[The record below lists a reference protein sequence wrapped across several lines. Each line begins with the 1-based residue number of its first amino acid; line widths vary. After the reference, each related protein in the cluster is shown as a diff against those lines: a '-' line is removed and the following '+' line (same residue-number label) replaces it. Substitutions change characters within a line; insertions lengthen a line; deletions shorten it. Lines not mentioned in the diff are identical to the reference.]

1 MNRRLPFALTF
12 CLYPALLL
20 AIAGGCKK
28 EAAAGAASKRIVVIP
43 KGNTHEHWKGVQAG
57 AEQAGREFGYEIT
70 FKGPP
75 KEDDRAGQ
83 INLVEQ
89 FASEK
94 VAGICL
100 APLDKQDLL
109 PPVRQAVAKKIPVL
123 IFDSGLDGQ
132 QGKDFISLVAT
143 DNKKGGYLG
152 GKELARLLDGK
163 GKVVL
168 LRYQQNSASTEE
180 RETGF
185 MDAMKEN
192 PGIQV
197 ISDNQYAGE
206 DAEKAQRKAEQMID
220 VLRQADGIFCANE
233 SSTQGML
240 TALEGARPPLV
251 GAGQKLK
258 FVGFDKSVD
267 LVKALEAGK
276 IQALVAQ
283 NPEKMGYES
292 VKAMV
297 DHLNGKPPPA
307 VIDTGVLV
315 ITPQN
320 IGSDEVKKL
329 LHR

>member
-1 MNRRLPFALTF
+1 MNRRALFALMF
-12 CLYPALLL
+12 CLSAALMLTT
-20 AIAGGCKK
+20 AGGCRK
-28 EAAAGAASKRIVVIP
+28 ASASTAKRIVVIP

-57 AEQAGREFGYEIT
+57 AERAGKEFGYEII

-89 FASEK
+89 FASEN

-123 IFDSGLDGQ
+123 IFDSALEGE

-143 DNKKGGYLG
+143 DNHKGGYLG
-152 GKELARLLDGK
+152 GKELARLLGGK

-168 LRYQQNSASTEE
+168 LRYQQNSASTED
-180 RETGF
+180 REAGF
-185 MDAMKEN
+185 LEAMKEN
-192 PGIQV
+192 PGIEL
-197 ISDNQYAGE
+197 ISTNQYAGE
-206 DAEKAQRKAEQMID
+206 DSEKAQRKAEQMMG
-220 VLRQADGIFCANE
+220 VLRQADGIFCPNE
-233 SSTQGML
+233 SSTQGMV
-240 TALEGARPPLV
+240 TALEGAGLV
-251 GAGQKLK
+251 GPGQKVK

-292 VKAMV
+292 VKAMAEY
-297 DHLNGKPPPA
+297 LQGKPPPP

-315 ITPQN
+315 ITKEN
-320 IGSDEVKKL
+320 INSDEVKKL

>member
-1 MNRRLPFALTF
+1 MNRRVSLAL
-12 CLYPALLL
+12 CLCLGLLL
-20 AIAGGCKK
+20 PVAGGCKRD
-28 EAAAGAASKRIVVIP
+28 AAMKRIVVIP

-57 AEQAGREFGYEIT
+57 AEQAGKEFGYEIT
-70 FKGPP
+70 FKGPST
-75 KEDDRAGQ
+75 EDDRAGQ

-109 PPVRQAVAKKIPVL
+109 PPVRQAVAKNIPVL

-152 GKELARLLDGK
+152 GKELARLLGGK

-180 RETGF
+180 REAGF

-192 PGIQV
+192 PGIEM

-206 DAEKAQRKAEQMID
+206 DSGKAQKKAEQMID
-220 VLRQADGIFCANE
+220 VLKQADGIFCPNE

-240 TALEGARPPLV
+240 TALESAHIV
-251 GAGQKLK
+251 GPGQKVK
-258 FVGFDKSVD
+258 FVGFDKSAE

-292 VKAMV
+292 VKAMAEY
-297 DHLNGKPPPA
+297 LAGKPPKP
-307 VIDTGVLV
+307 VIDTGVLL
-315 ITPQN
+315 ITPGN
-320 IGSDEVKKL
+320 INSDDVKKL